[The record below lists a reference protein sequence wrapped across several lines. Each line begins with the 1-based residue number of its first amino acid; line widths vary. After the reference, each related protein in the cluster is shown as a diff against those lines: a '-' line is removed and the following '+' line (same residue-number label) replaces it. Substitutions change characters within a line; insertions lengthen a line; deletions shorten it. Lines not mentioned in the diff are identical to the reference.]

1 MNRWSRLLFC
11 VLAGAALAAGF
22 LAAQTPEPPGKGKP
36 LEPRDPTK
44 PSPELKEAMGSKGIS
59 PVPGAPEKQPVLVL
73 KGRVLAKNKPAA
85 ALLDIDGKIYLV
97 GKDTDF
103 LAGGRTLRVKDITI
117 ESVVVEV
124 PGSKTTITLR

>member
-1 MNRWSRLLFC
+1 MNRWSRLLSC
-11 VLAGAALAAGF
+11 VLVCAALTAGF
-22 LAAQTPEPPGKGKP
+22 LDAQTPEPPGKAKP
-36 LEPRDPTK
+36 EPRDPTK
-44 PSPELKEAMGSKGIS
+44 PSPELKEAMGSKAIA

-117 ESVVVEV
+117 ESVVIEL
-124 PGSKTTITLR
+124 PGSKQTITLR

>member
-1 MNRWSRLLFC
+1 MNRWYCLLFC
-11 VLAGAALAAGF
+11 ALAGAG

-44 PSPELKEAMGSKGIS
+44 PSPELKEAMGNKPIAPG
-59 PVPGAPEKQPVLVL
+59 PGAPEKQPVLVL

-117 ESVVVEV
+117 ESVVIEL